1 MKLEEYNNLISQDGI
16 VIVKFSGEWCAPC
29 KSLEK
34 VLDKISEKEPDIKFV
49 KLDVDDEPELCENFG
64 IRNVPVLM
72 YYKDGEA
79 KDMTVG
85 MLPEQTII
93 DKINAIR

>member
-1 MKLEEYNNLISQDGI
+1 MKLEEYNKLVSQDGI
-16 VIVKFSGEWCAPC
+16 VISKFSAEWCSPC

-34 VLDKISEKEPDIKFV
+34 VLDKISEKEPDIKII
-49 KLDVDDEPELCENFG
+49 KLDVEEEPELCENFG
-64 IRNVPVLM
+64 IKNVPVLM
-72 YYKDGEA
+72 YYKDGEP

-93 DKINAIR
+93 DKINALR